1 MSVCVEQSF
10 PSTDDDANVTN
21 NVPRDRDPS
30 GTDRRQSRDDYHA
43 NVNATEELTSIM
55 TASASI
61 LSTILNTSSN
71 PVSPGPSS
79 PPLEQAKSNEFV
91 PPTRPSSTPFLHPD
105 QRNSDCCTPMADDV
119 DAYGYGGPGI
129 TTPSYTLETPEVT
142 PSLNLNDLPAEI
154 HECILDHLFGYR
166 VSTNSKSSV
175 GMQSVTKSW
184 GTALRHSRRRELSE
198 LALVSPVWR
207 ILIQERLYRHIKIK
221 ATIES
226 LELAMM
232 YFSEHNHL
240 RHYVK
245 HIEIWFPV
253 FQPKY
258 GPLALSTTLA
268 LPTVTMD
275 GLTNATYTLPAN
287 NCSLEEAFTFVS
299 MALPDVCVLT
309 IEGGERKKAPK
320 VQHSWHKRPPGWHL
334 PTLHSVRTLVTK
346 GQWNLMREDSD
357 FSAFLAALPNLNEWH
372 GSYSKPKS
380 KSYLSMASILPK
392 LPTNL
397 TYLNLCLESDYRR
410 ELTCP
415 PFYMKVS
422 NQVHFCSKLAEA
434 TPALEHLAY
443 TGRVCK
449 NFFNM
454 AAIRSD
460 SRTTR
465 LKTIDLTVKN
475 CCRPVPQFHDS
486 GSGIQ
491 DMNFIHSFEMLVL
504 AGIHSMSTLKALDYL
519 RIRFVDL
526 DSPVPPLNP
535 YFVLR
540 DGWCSGVW
548 SDNILAELNRV
559 RPNAKF
565 EQLSESFGEVG
576 FNKDGR
582 MIISPDYPRSRVLS
596 LKLANY
602 ALLAGSVAALP

>member
-1 MSVCVEQSF
+1 MSVCVEQSL
-10 PSTDDDANVTN
+10 PPNDEDRPTVTN
-21 NVPRDRDPS
+21 SVSRDRDPS
-30 GTDRRQSRDDYHA
+30 AIDRRPSRDDY
-43 NVNATEELTSIM
+43 NVNANATEELTSIM
-55 TASASI
+55 TASI
-61 LSTILNTSSN
+61 LTTILNTASN

-79 PPLEQAKSNEFV
+79 PPLEQAKSNDFV

-105 QRNSDCCTPMADDV
+105 QRHSDCCCVMDDDV
-119 DAYGYGGPGI
+119 DVYGAPAH
-129 TTPSYTLETPEVT
+129 TTPSYSLDIPE
-142 PSLNLNDLPAEI
+142 PSTTLNLNDLPAEI

-166 VSTNSKSSV
+166 VSTTSKSSV
-175 GMQSVTKSW
+175 GMHSVTKSW
-184 GTALRHSRRRELSE
+184 GTALRHSRRKELSE

-207 ILIQERLYRHIKIK
+207 VLIQERLYRHIKIK
-221 ATIES
+221 ATVES
-226 LELAMM
+226 LETALV

-245 HIEIWFPV
+245 HIEVWFPV

-258 GPLALSTTLA
+258 GPLALSTTLT

-287 NCSLEEAFTFVS
+287 NCSLEEAFGFVS
-299 MALPDVCVLT
+299 QALPDVCVMT

-320 VQHSWHKRPPGWHL
+320 VQHSWKRNPVGWHL
-334 PTLHSVRTLVTK
+334 PTLNSVRTLVTK
-346 GQWNLMREDSD
+346 GQWNLTRDDAD
-357 FSAFLAALPNLNEWH
+357 FAAILGAFPNLNEWH

-380 KSYLSMASILPK
+380 KSYLTMASILPK

-422 NQVHFCSKLAEA
+422 NQVHFCTRLADA

-449 NFFNM
+449 AFFNM

-460 SRTTR
+460 PRTTR

-491 DMNFIHSFEMLVL
+491 DMNFIHAFEMLVL

-535 YFVLR
+535 YFVLQN
-540 DGWCSGVW
+540 GWCSGVW

-565 EQLSESFGEVG
+565 EQLIDTFGEVG